1 MESIEEIRKRKLK
14 EMKEK
19 IKNVVKM
26 TEITVNDS
34 NFEENVI
41 KKSFKTPVV
50 VDFGALWCGPCRM
63 LEPILE
69 KFAKEYNGNFILA
82 KANVD
87 ENPDSSQQYKV
98 MGIPAVKMFKNGEIV
113 DEFTGALPENSVKQ
127 WLDKNLG

>member
-1 MESIEEIRKRKLK
+1 
-14 EMKEK
+14 
-19 IKNVVKM
+19 M

-63 LEPILE
+63 LGPVLE
-69 KFAKEYNGNFILA
+69 NLAKEYDGKFILA

-87 ENPDSSQQYKV
+87 ENPNSSQQYKV
-98 MGIPAVKMFKNGEIV
+98 IGIPAVKMFKNGGIV